1 MPESK
6 NQKEHHDCIQPHH
19 THKKKRTAET
29 RSVSST
35 HLHSQRHSNFLD
47 FCFRMTIRD
56 TNKNGIPSYQTQD
69 VLIDPIIYGEE
80 DPLLKANHEEDFAE
94 PVFRDVA
101 WALLFLVHLAVMIY
115 LGVAYG
121 SFGVEHDKQWNS
133 ADLKEELEASIDDD
147 KVLHQMET
155 FAEAAEE
162 YVQVFP
168 QRIFIYVVIPCALL
182 ASVVSYAGTAFVIPS
197 CAKICVQTA
206 LIGSIGW
213 TILLTVFISVASQS
227 WFVYLMSAGMIAVMI
242 YYVTIVWRLIPFA
255 AVNLEVSL
263 KGISA
268 NWGMY
273 ILAFLFSVAGFVW
286 TIFWIYVTI
295 GVLGHETLTY
305 NEEHTKNAGS
315 SNENDD
321 VGPQGLTIFLLL
333 VSLYWTS
340 TVLLVSTHKL
350 KKKLQELCSK
360 ARSPSH
366 PTFPFC
372 FFRILC
378 KLQWLV

>member
-1 MPESK
+1 M
-6 NQKEHHDCIQPHH
+6 
-19 THKKKRTAET
+19 
-29 RSVSST
+29 
-35 HLHSQRHSNFLD
+35 
-47 FCFRMTIRD
+47 
-56 TNKNGIPSYQTQD
+56 
-69 VLIDPIIYGEE
+69 
-80 DPLLKANHEEDFAE
+80 
-94 PVFRDVA
+94 
-101 WALLFLVHLAVMIY
+101 FLVHLAVMIY

-121 SFGVEHDKQWNS
+121 SFGVKHEEQWNS
-133 ADLKEELEASIDDD
+133 ADWKEELQEELEASIDDD

-168 QRIFIYVVIPCALL
+168 QRIFIYMVIPCALL
-182 ASVVSYAGTAFVIPS
+182 ASVVSYVGTAFVIPS

-213 TILLTVFISVASQS
+213 TILLTVFMSVASHS

-286 TIFWIYVTI
+286 TIFWIYVAI

-305 NEEHTKNAGS
+305 NEEHSKNAGS
-315 SNENDD
+315 DNENDD

-350 KKKLQELCSK
+350 KKKLQELCSE

-366 PTFPFC
+366 LTFPFC